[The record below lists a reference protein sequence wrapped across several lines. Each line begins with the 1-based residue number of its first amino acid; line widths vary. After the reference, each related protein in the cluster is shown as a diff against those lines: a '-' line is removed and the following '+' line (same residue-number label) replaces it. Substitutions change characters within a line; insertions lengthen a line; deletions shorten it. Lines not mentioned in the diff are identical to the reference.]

1 MANCTEAANGSL
13 ADRDADDD
21 IAVLHAPGY
30 GVDEQRSVTFRSDA
44 GAAAAEVAIL
54 ETTVALPL
62 KALEVVSCCIP
73 ASTAAA
79 SVARASTVAMASC
92 HRWQLVL
99 PCISIVPEMKR
110 WVDRCMGTALQHT
123 GRVFYSETL
132 RVQLRESN

>member
-30 GVDEQRSVTFRSDA
+30 GVEEQRAVTFRSVA
-44 GAAAAEVAIL
+44 GAAAADVAIL

-92 HRWQLVL
+92 HRRQLVL
-99 PCISIVPEMKR
+99 PCIAIVPAIKR

-123 GRVFYSETL
+123 CRGFYSETL